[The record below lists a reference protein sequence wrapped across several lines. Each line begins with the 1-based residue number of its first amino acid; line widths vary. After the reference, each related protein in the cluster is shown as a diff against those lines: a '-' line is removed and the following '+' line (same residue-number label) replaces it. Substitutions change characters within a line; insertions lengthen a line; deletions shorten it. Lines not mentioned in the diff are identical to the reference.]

1 VVVAGLVL
9 EEIITLMEDRG
20 AGTLAHEP
28 LQELAVRSSPR
39 AWSIARVD
47 VAHSWLHAAPW
58 LRLRHAR
65 RLRTL
70 RGGQAPS

>member
-1 VVVAGLVL
+1 MVVAGLVL
-9 EEIITLMEDRG
+9 EEIITLLEDRG

-28 LQELAVRSSPR
+28 LQELALRKLSEGEVRR
-39 AWSIARVD
+39 ARRHGAQLATRGTG
-47 VAHSWLHAAPW
+47 